1 MGKKLF
7 QCKECGLWY
16 NEQEIARKCF
26 DYCRKYHSC
35 NLEIIKHAVAKP
47 PKK

>member
-1 MGKKLF
+1 MEELF

-16 NEQEIARKCF
+16 KEEEIAKKCF
-26 DYCRKYHSC
+26 EYCSTRHSC

-47 PKK
+47 PEK